1 MSGLTRTLG
10 TAMAWS
16 VGARAGRMVLGM
28 ASSVIVVRS
37 LGAHDYGVLSLVRN
51 IMMFAVIL
59 ASGGM
64 APTLLKFLPTFRVE
78 SNTGGAIAV
87 IKKAV
92 RVCLVLWI
100 VLAGAVYAGR
110 GVFERVFPYDG
121 LGVLLAA
128 AVALMVFELFFTLL
142 SRILE
147 SIYDTKILSVAIL
160 VTHAVYIAG
169 LIVSMSGQWGVMGVI
184 GAAAAG
190 NAAGLLI
197 VRMRVG
203 KRFALEQGSENQV
216 GLTNSR
222 MARFSI
228 PFVAVGLLNLIVW
241 RQSETM
247 FLAHFRTAEETGFF
261 DLAYKLPQMLL
272 EFVPGAVWPLVLAGF
287 SETYARN
294 ADNIRIAIDRYYRML
309 FLLCAPICMT
319 GIVLGGRMIP
329 IVYSDAMLPAAI
341 PAQLFFAI
349 FTFSFLGT
357 PLSMTLYVLE
367 KPHINLIVYLCMAV
381 INVGLDLL
389 LIPKY
394 GVAGAMVPV
403 AIVTASAPFIYMVI
417 IRRYV
422 DGVRIPFVFIGK
434 CFLASGAVLL
444 LVPLLRFITGPVE
457 LAAALLA
464 AAVLI
469 LLAFRQIRVIGPAEL
484 EALGVFPIPLVN
496 RFVRFI
502 AR

>member
-10 TAMAWS
+10 EAMAWS
-16 VGARAGRMVLGM
+16 VVARVGRMALGI
-28 ASSVIVVRS
+28 ASSAIVVRS
-37 LGAHDYGVLSLVRN
+37 LGAHDYGILGLIRT
-51 IMMFAVIL
+51 IMMFAIVL
-59 ASGGM
+59 VSGGM
-64 APTLLKFLPTFRVE
+64 GQTLLKFLPTFRVE
-78 SNTGGAIAV
+78 ANTDGVAAL

-92 RVCLVLWI
+92 RICLVLWI

-110 GVFERVFPYDG
+110 GAIERIFPYEG
-121 LGVLLAA
+121 LEMLLVA

-147 SIYDTKILSVAIL
+147 SIYDTKILSLAVL
-160 VTHAVYIAG
+160 LTHVVYIGG
-169 LIVSMSGQWGVMGVI
+169 LFVTMSQQWGVMGVI

-197 VRMRVG
+197 VWIRVG
-203 KRFALEQGSENQV
+203 KRFALEKGPRNGAV
-216 GLTNSR
+216 LTNAR
-222 MARFSI
+222 MARFSV
-228 PFVAVGLLNLIVW
+228 PLVAVGLLNLIVW
-241 RQSETM
+241 RQSETI
-247 FLAHFRTAEETGFF
+247 FLAHFRTAEEIGFF
-261 DLAYKLPQMLL
+261 ELAYKLPQMLL

-294 ADNIRIAIDRYYRML
+294 ADNLRIAIDRYYRML

-319 GIVLGGRMIP
+319 GIVLGGRLIP
-329 IVYSDAMLPAAI
+329 IVYTDAMLPAAL

-367 KPHINLIVYLCMAV
+367 KPHVNLIVYLCLAV

-394 GVAGAMVPV
+394 GVAGAMIPV
-403 AIVTASAPFIYMVI
+403 AIVTAGSPFIYMLI

-422 DGVRIPFVFIGK
+422 SGVRVPFVFIGK

-444 LVPLLRFITGPVE
+444 LVPVLSFVTGPVE

-469 LLAFRQIRVIGPAEL
+469 ILAFRQFRVIGSAEL
-484 EALGVFPIPLVN
+484 NALGVFPIPLVN
-496 RFVRFI
+496 RIVRFI

>member
-1 MSGLTRTLG
+1 VSGLTRTLG

-16 VGARAGRMVLGM
+16 VVARVGRMMLGI

-37 LGAHDYGVLSLVRN
+37 LGAHDYGVLSLIRN
-51 IMMFAVIL
+51 IMMFAIIL

-64 APTLLKFLPTFRVE
+64 GQTLLKFLPTFRVE
-78 SNTGGAIAV
+78 SNTGGVVAL

-92 RVCLVLWI
+92 RICLVLWI
-100 VLAGAVYAGR
+100 TLAGTVYLGR
-110 GVFERVFPYDG
+110 GRIETIFPYDG
-121 LGVLLAA
+121 LEMLLAA

-147 SIYDTKILSVAIL
+147 SVYDTKILSVAVL
-160 VTHAVYIAG
+160 VTHAVYIGG
-169 LIVSMSGQWGVMGVI
+169 LIVSTSAQWGVLGVI

-197 VRMRVG
+197 VWIRVA
-203 KRFALEQGSENQV
+203 KRFALEAGTRSGV
-216 GLTNSR
+216 PLTNTR

-319 GIVLGGRMIP
+319 GIVLGGRLIP
-329 IVYSDAMLPAAI
+329 IVYSDAMLPAAL

-367 KPHINLIVYLCMAV
+367 KPHVNLIVYLCMAV

-394 GVAGAMVPV
+394 GVVGAMVPV
-403 AIVTASAPFIYMVI
+403 AIVTASSPFVYMVI

-422 DGVRIPFVFIGK
+422 PGVKVPFKFIGK
-434 CFLASGAVLL
+434 CFLAAGAVLL
-444 LVPLLRFITGPVE
+444 LVPLLRFVTGPVE
-457 LAAALLA
+457 LALALLA

-469 LLAFRQIRVIGPAEL
+469 LLAFRQIRVIGQAEL
-484 EALGVFPIPLVN
+484 EALGAFPIPLAN
-496 RFVRFI
+496 RIVKFI